1 MNFHEW
7 EMTYQPGKILISSLS
22 INYIELLRAQASPK
36 SVTWFRRIY
45 LSILTIKK
53 VQVGAVKF
61 FKIEIILLQI
71 TFGTCSSDR
80 NYKFYFGQM
89 DWFCA
94 DIRFWIFTGPTKPK
108 ISRNHNSSAFLAYLM
123 RRDFTNQL
131 KEDHA
136 KIWISI
142 LEITG
147 PTFLLV
153 LIFNDQWNFATL
165 KRQPFSW
172 LNTAWPEYDD
182 TSNENSHEFRL
193 VLKELSKFVSA
204 AFHGNSKSAGHIM
217 RTNVTKLC
225 DH

>member
-45 LSILTIKK
+45 LSISTIKK

-94 DIRFWIFTGPTKPK
+94 DIRFWIFTGPK
-108 ISRNHNSSAFLAYLM
+108 ISRNHNSSAFLTYPM
-123 RRDFTNQL
+123 RRDFPNQL
-131 KEDHA
+131 KEHHV

-147 PTFLLV
+147 PTFLLD
-153 LIFNDQWNFATL
+153 LILYDQLNFATL
-165 KRQPFSW
+165 KRQPFGW
-172 LNTAWPEYDD
+172 LNR
-182 TSNENSHEFRL
+182 NF
-193 VLKELSKFVSA
+193 
-204 AFHGNSKSAGHIM
+204 
-217 RTNVTKLC
+217 
-225 DH
+225 